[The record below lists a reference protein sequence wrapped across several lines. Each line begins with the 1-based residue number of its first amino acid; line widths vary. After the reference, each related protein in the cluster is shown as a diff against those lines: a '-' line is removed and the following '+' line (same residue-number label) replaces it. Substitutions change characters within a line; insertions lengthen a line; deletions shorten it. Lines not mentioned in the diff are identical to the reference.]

1 MAKGKLYRS
10 PNGKFMGVCAGLS
23 NWLRV
28 DVSLIRIAF
37 VIGLFMTGGTLIVI
51 YIALGIFL
59 PIDDYDDS
67 ESVFSRMKDEFSN
80 DMNRGSSKYRKEY
93 RSSKKGRPFTVS
105 DVKDEFD
112 NLKSR
117 VSKMEDSVFNKEK
130 DWDERFNK
138 SK

>member
-1 MAKGKLYRS
+1 MSKGRLCRI
-10 PNGKFMGVCAGLS
+10 PDGKIMGVCGGIA
-23 NWLRV
+23 NWLKM
-28 DVSLIRIAF
+28 DVGLVRLGVIIAAA
-37 VIGLFMTGGTLIVI
+37 ITGGVVVFV

-59 PIDDYDDS
+59 PIGDSVDSDSIFDKVKGDYN
-67 ESVFSRMKDEFSN
+67 ENK
-80 DMNRGSSKYRKEY
+80 
-93 RSSKKGRPFTVS
+93 RSSRRRSRGRGRVTVE

-138 SK
+138 S